1 MNINERV
8 STAIG
13 LIGKRTAQLAKLEAE
28 ILALID
34 MDARNVSTRDGY
46 PGGSQ
51 GPRGNS
57 DLTPTE
63 AGASA
68 RMGRRPDDPVHRAV
82 MGGMDALERIVRDM
96 GTVTTLVERVA
107 KLQTVTDEQG
117 SDRWCAHARDLGL
130 PYDEAWTT
138 WRHST
143 LNGIWSEPRPVSRW
157 VWDYARPRGVLPSLA
172 EMQGYLERKAWAS

>member
-57 DLTPTE
+57 VYGLP
-63 AGASA
+63 
-68 RMGRRPDDPVHRAV
+68 
-82 MGGMDALERIVRDM
+82 DALPATKVQEALEWVTERIP
-96 GTVTTLVERVA
+96 A
-107 KLQTVTDEQG
+107 P
-117 SDRWCAHARDLGL
+117 L
-130 PYDEAWTT
+130 PEGN
-138 WRHST
+138 H
-143 LNGIWSEPRPVSRW
+143 E
-157 VWDYARPRGVLPSLA
+157 
-172 EMQGYLERKAWAS
+172 